1 MIKSTTVV
9 DFFICGVYVS
19 IASSPT
25 SSRFSLSL
33 SLSLSLSFLFMCSVV
48 VVITTGSI
56 CLL

>member
-9 DFFICGVYVS
+9 DFFILVLFYFIRGVYVS

-33 SLSLSLSFLFMCSVV
+33 SFFSFHV
-48 VVITTGSI
+48 
-56 CLL
+56 

>member
-1 MIKSTTVV
+1 MIQSTTVV

-33 SLSLSLSFLFMCSVV
+33 SLSFLFFSCVVVLVV
-48 VVITTGSI
+48 VVITTGNI